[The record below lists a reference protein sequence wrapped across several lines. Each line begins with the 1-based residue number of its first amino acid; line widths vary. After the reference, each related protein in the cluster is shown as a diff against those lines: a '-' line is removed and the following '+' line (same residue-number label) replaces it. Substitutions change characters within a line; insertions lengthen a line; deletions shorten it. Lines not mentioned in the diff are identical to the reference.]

1 MQVVQERRKPHN
13 DFLVVVLGE
22 RKMKRLGMVLMVLAL
37 LVTTTGMVFA
47 GVDWDGDPILSVGGT
62 TVYVDYGFEEPDFLL
77 HGGQIKVLCE
87 APQIRLIDSGPDYVT
102 TRIKSGGDKG
112 HLLVTTTLQ
121 GKDVPKEF
129 QVRVTVPGKGEHGQ
143 DLVKI
148 FTVHNRETIN
158 FEMPR

>member
-1 MQVVQERRKPHN
+1 
-13 DFLVVVLGE
+13 
-22 RKMKRLGMVLMVLAL
+22 MVLMVLVL

-112 HLLVTTTLQ
+112 Q
-121 GKDVPKEF
+121 
-129 QVRVTVPGKGEHGQ
+129 HGQ